1 MLSNPRKNQK
11 KHNDDQESIK
21 SRKYAIPF
29 IKEKQ
34 TYNIT
39 SSLKEKSFLSQSEL
53 KAGNKYLLKI
63 LEEPIKQNIIP
74 LYIS

>member
-1 MLSNPRKNQK
+1 MKKLLSNSRKNQK

-21 SRKYAIPF
+21 SRKYAIQF

-39 SSLKEKSFLSQSEL
+39 SSLKEKSFIYHSEL
-53 KAGNKYLLKI
+53 KAGNKYILKI

-74 LYIS
+74 L